1 MQYKLADIIKKQ
13 QQSSKKFKAYGNH
26 NDDDLMMRLWSN
38 YKIWE
43 VNERPEHHRHHQ

>member
-13 QQSSKKFKAYGNH
+13 QKFKAYDNH

-43 VNERPEHHRHHQ
+43 VNERPEQQRQ